1 MRLPRVSPTAYR
13 RITFVAA
20 VALAFIIVT
29 GGAVRLTGSG
39 LGCPDWPTCAKN
51 RVVAPWSYHAMVE
64 FVNRTITG
72 LVSVAV
78 MLAVLGSL
86 VRTPRRRDL
95 TWLSAGLVAGVL
107 GQIVLG
113 GITVLFHLWPP
124 LVMAHFLLSMAILA
138 DAVVLHRRAGLPD
151 GDTQRAVVG
160 RELRLMGRLVVVSA
174 GLAVFLGTVVTG
186 SGPHGGDE
194 KVARLPFLLPDVARL
209 HGISVMV
216 LLALVLATLW
226 RLRRD
231 GAPEALLRRGELLL
245 VVLVAQAA
253 VGYVQYFTGVP
264 VLLVGVHIAGATAVW
279 AAAVHFL
286 LGFVTPVP
294 PGAAPQPLT
303 PVGMAG
309 RSA

>member
-1 MRLPRVSPTAYR
+1 
-13 RITFVAA
+13 
-20 VALAFIIVT
+20 
-29 GGAVRLTGSG
+29 
-39 LGCPDWPTCAKN
+39 
-51 RVVAPWSYHAMVE
+51 
-64 FVNRTITG
+64 
-72 LVSVAV
+72 
-78 MLAVLGSL
+78 
-86 VRTPRRRDL
+86 
-95 TWLSAGLVAGVL
+95 
-107 GQIVLG
+107 
-113 GITVLFHLWPP
+113 
-124 LVMAHFLLSMAILA
+124 
-138 DAVVLHRRAGLPD
+138 
-151 GDTQRAVVG
+151 VVG